1 MKTKTENKLSH
12 TYSEIEQKFN
22 KVMDIEAKDTN
33 SYWRKMGFAAGLLW
47 VLDGSEFEVNL

>member
-1 MKTKTENKLSH
+1 MKIKTENKLSH

-22 KVMDIEAKDTN
+22 KVMDIEVKDAN

-47 VLDGSEFEVNL
+47 VLDGSEFEINL